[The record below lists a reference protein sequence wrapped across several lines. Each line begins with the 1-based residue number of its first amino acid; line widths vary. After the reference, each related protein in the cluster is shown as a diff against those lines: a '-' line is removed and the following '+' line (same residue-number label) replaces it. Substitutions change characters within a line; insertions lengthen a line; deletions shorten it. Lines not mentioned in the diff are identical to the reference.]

1 VEGREGEGGGWTPT
15 TTCLPSKAMDAAQYG
30 QARALHALRQRGC
43 WGRML
48 GGAVQRAVRLVHVGR
63 GMREAGDCS
72 RMDESILPKIF
83 GIGRWRWI
91 MRAGPKDGAHFSGM
105 LICAAQYIGSTS
117 STMVFP
123 DPEPLGREDRDTDRG
138 GPQTGQIKLLLFGN

>member
-1 VEGREGEGGGWTPT
+1 
-15 TTCLPSKAMDAAQYG
+15 LPI
-30 QARALHALRQRGC
+30 H
-43 WGRML
+43 
-48 GGAVQRAVRLVHVGR
+48 
-63 GMREAGDCS
+63 
-72 RMDESILPKIF
+72 PKIF
-83 GIGRWRWI
+83 GIGRWRGI